1 MTATMNS
8 TSYQSG
14 YCMTSAAACTSA
26 HISRIVDTV
35 ALAVSIIIVRLVSL
49 LVLKV

>member
-26 HISRIVDTV
+26 RIHKIMDTAV
-35 ALAVSIIIVRLVSL
+35 LAVSILVL
-49 LVLKV
+49 LVAILLKM